1 MTTPAEI
8 RNIADLYRIL
18 EEQPQWNEA
27 LRSRMLS
34 AELLAMPQ
42 QLVAL
47 RQTAEEHTRQLVEQ
61 TAQLKELRQIAEENT
76 RQVVALR
83 QTAEEHTRQL
93 ADQTR
98 QFVELRQTAEEN
110 TRQLEGQ
117 TAAIKELRQTAEEH
131 TRQLERHTQQFVELR
146 QTAEENTRQVLALRQ
161 TAEEHTRQLA
171 DQTQQFVELRQTA
184 EENAR
189 QMAGQTAAIKE
200 LRQTAEEHTRQLV
213 EQTAQIKELRQIAEE
228 HSRDL
233 RNHTARMN
241 RMEGDM
247 SDIKGRIAESQ
258 PLRTG
263 HSIALDLDLK
273 PPLVPVTM
281 PDLMEIADQLGL
293 DRDTRR
299 SFVHAD
305 LVFTAQDENGQT
317 LYCAVEISWTVNQR
331 DIDRARRNAGL
342 LQQARNQ
349 PARAIVYGN
358 RYENNLDWEKVD
370 WVEMIGRPQPEIE
383 PC

>member
-47 RQTAEEHTRQLVEQ
+47 RQTAEEHTRQFV
-61 TAQLKELRQIAEENT
+61 ELRQTAEENT
-76 RQVVALR
+76 RQIVALRQTAEEHTRQLEGHTQQFIELRQTAEANTRQIMALR

-93 ADQTR
+93 ADQT
-98 QFVELRQTAEEN
+98 
-110 TRQLEGQ
+110 
-117 TAAIKELRQTAEEH
+117 AAIKELRQI
-131 TRQLERHTQQFVELR
+131 
-146 QTAEENTRQVLALRQ
+146 AEENTRQVEGHTRQFVELRQ

-189 QMAGQTAAIKE
+189 QMAEQTAAIKE

-213 EQTAQIKELRQIAEE
+213 EQTAQIKELRQTAEE

-247 SDIKGRIAESQ
+247 SDIKGRIAEFQ
-258 PLRTG
+258 PLRTSY
-263 HSIALDLDLK
+263 SIAFDLELK
-273 PPLVPVTM
+273 PPIVLVTM
-281 PDLMEIADQLGL
+281 PELMEIAEQLGL

-299 SFVHAD
+299 SFIHAD
-305 LVFTAQDENGQT
+305 LVFTVQDENGQT
-317 LYCAVEISWTVNQR
+317 LYCAVEVSWTVNQR
-331 DIDRARRNAGL
+331 DIDRARRNASL
-342 LQQARNQ
+342 IQQARNR

-370 WVEMIGRPQPEIE
+370 WVEMIGRIQPEVV

>member
-76 RQVVALR
+76 RQV
-83 QTAEEHTRQL
+83 EGH
-93 ADQTR
+93 TR
-98 QFVELRQTAEEN
+98 QFVELRQTAEEH
-110 TRQLEGQ
+110 TRQLERHTQ
-117 TAAIKELRQTAEEH
+117 QFVELRQTAEEH

-146 QTAEENTRQVLALRQ
+146 QTAEENTRQIMALRQ

-189 QMAGQTAAIKE
+189 QMADQTAAIKE
-200 LRQTAEEHTRQLV
+200 LRQAAEEHTRQLV
-213 EQTAQIKELRQIAEE
+213 EQTAQIKELRQTAEE

-247 SDIKGRIAESQ
+247 SDIKGRIAEFQ
-258 PLRTG
+258 PLRTSY
-263 HSIALDLDLK
+263 SIALDLELK
-273 PPLVPVTM
+273 RPIVLVPM
-281 PDLMEIADQLGL
+281 PDLIEIAEQLGL

-317 LYCAVEISWTVNQR
+317 LYCAVEVSWSVNQR
-331 DIDRARRNAGL
+331 DIDRARRNASL
-342 LQQARNQ
+342 IQQARNR

-370 WVEMIGRPQPEIE
+370 WVEMIGRIQLEVE

>member
-93 ADQTR
+93 EGHTR

-110 TRQLEGQ
+110 TRQIV
-117 TAAIKELRQTAEEH
+117 ALRQTAEEH
-131 TRQLERHTQQFVELR
+131 TRQLEGHTQQFVE
-146 QTAEENTRQVLALRQ
+146 LRQ

-189 QMAGQTAAIKE
+189 QMADQTAAIKE

-213 EQTAQIKELRQIAEE
+213 EQTAQIKELRQTAEE

-247 SDIKGRIAESQ
+247 SDIKGRIAEFQ
-258 PLRTG
+258 PLRTSY
-263 HSIALDLDLK
+263 SIAFDLELK
-273 PPLVPVTM
+273 PPIVPVPM
-281 PDLMEIADQLGL
+281 PELMEIAEQLGL

-299 SFVHAD
+299 SFIHAD
-305 LVFTAQDENGQT
+305 LVFTVQDENGQT
-317 LYCAVEISWTVNQR
+317 LYCAVEVSWTVNQR

-342 LQQARNQ
+342 LQQARNR

-370 WVEMIGRPQPEIE
+370 WVEMIGRIQPEVV

>member
-93 ADQTR
+93 VELRQTAEEHTRQLAEHTR
-98 QFVELRQTAEEN
+98 QFVELRQTAEEH
-110 TRQLEGQ
+110 TRQLADQ
-117 TAAIKELRQTAEEH
+117 TAQLKELRQTAEEH
-131 TRQLERHTQQFVELR
+131 TRQLEGHTQQFVELR
-146 QTAEENTRQVLALRQ
+146 QTAEENTRQIMALRQ

-171 DQTQQFVELRQTA
+171 EQTQQFV
-184 EENAR
+184 
-189 QMAGQTAAIKE
+189 E

-213 EQTAQIKELRQIAEE
+213 EQTAQIKELRQTAEE

-247 SDIKGRIAESQ
+247 SDIKGRIAEFQ
-258 PLRTG
+258 PLRTSY
-263 HSIALDLDLK
+263 SIAFDLELK

-281 PDLMEIADQLGL
+281 PELMEIAEQLDL

-299 SFVHAD
+299 SFIHAD

-317 LYCAVEISWTVNQR
+317 LYCAVEVSWTVNQR

-342 LQQARNQ
+342 LQQARTR

-370 WVEMIGRPQPEIE
+370 WVEMIGRIQPEVV

>member
-1 MTTPAEI
+1 M
-8 RNIADLYRIL
+8 
-18 EEQPQWNEA
+18 
-27 LRSRMLS
+27 
-34 AELLAMPQ
+34 
-42 QLVAL
+42 
-47 RQTAEEHTRQLVEQ
+47 
-61 TAQLKELRQIAEENT
+61 
-76 RQVVALR
+76 
-83 QTAEEHTRQL
+83 
-93 ADQTR
+93 
-98 QFVELRQTAEEN
+98 RQTAEEN
-110 TRQLEGQ
+110 TQ
-117 TAAIKELRQTAEEH
+117 
-131 TRQLERHTQQFVELR
+131 
-146 QTAEENTRQVLALRQ
+146 QVLALRQ

-189 QMAGQTAAIKE
+189 QMAEQTAAIKE

-247 SDIKGRIAESQ
+247 SDIKGRIAEFQ
-258 PLRTG
+258 PLRTSY
-263 HSIALDLDLK
+263 SIASDLGLVL
-273 PPLVPVTM
+273 PIVPVTM
-281 PDLMEIADQLGL
+281 PELMEIAEQLGL

-299 SFVHAD
+299 SFIHAD
-305 LVFTAQDENGQT
+305 LVFTVQDENGQT

-331 DIDRARRNAGL
+331 DIDRARRNASL
-342 LQQARNQ
+342 IQQARNR

-370 WVEMIGRPQPEIE
+370 WVEIIGRPQPEIE
-383 PC
+383 SC

>member
-93 ADQTR
+93 VELRQTAEEHTRQLAEHTR
-98 QFVELRQTAEEN
+98 QFVELRQTAEE
-110 TRQLEGQ
+110 
-117 TAAIKELRQTAEEH
+117 H
-131 TRQLERHTQQFVELR
+131 TRQFVELR
-146 QTAEENTRQVLALRQ
+146 QAAEENTRQI
-161 TAEEHTRQLA
+161 
-171 DQTQQFVELRQTA
+171 
-184 EENAR
+184 
-189 QMAGQTAAIKE
+189 MA

-213 EQTAQIKELRQIAEE
+213 EQTAQIKELRQTAEE

-247 SDIKGRIAESQ
+247 SDIKGRIAEFQ
-258 PLRTG
+258 PLRTSY
-263 HSIALDLDLK
+263 SIALDLELK

-281 PDLMEIADQLGL
+281 PELMEIAEQLGL

-317 LYCAVEISWTVNQR
+317 LYCAVEVSWTVNQR
-331 DIDRARRNAGL
+331 DIDRARRNVSL
-342 LQQARNQ
+342 IQQARNR

-370 WVEMIGRPQPEIE
+370 WVEMIGRIQPEVV

>member
-47 RQTAEEHTRQLVEQ
+47 RQTAEEHTRQFV
-61 TAQLKELRQIAEENT
+61 ELRQTAEEHTRQFVELRQTAEENT
-76 RQVVALR
+76 RQIVALR

-93 ADQTR
+93 ADQT
-98 QFVELRQTAEEN
+98 
-110 TRQLEGQ
+110 
-117 TAAIKELRQTAEEH
+117 AAIKELRQTAEEH
-131 TRQLERHTQQFVELR
+131 TRQFVELR
-146 QTAEENTRQVLALRQ
+146 QTAEENTRHIMALRQ

-189 QMAGQTAAIKE
+189 QMAEQTAAIKE

-213 EQTAQIKELRQIAEE
+213 EQTAQIKELRQTAEE

-247 SDIKGRIAESQ
+247 SDIKGKIAEFQ
-258 PLRTG
+258 PLRTSY
-263 HSIALDLDLK
+263 SIALDLELK
-273 PPLVPVTM
+273 RPIVLVPM
-281 PDLMEIADQLGL
+281 PDLIEIAEQLGL

-305 LVFTAQDENGQT
+305 LVFTTQDENGQT
-317 LYCAVEISWTVNQR
+317 LYCAVEVSWSVNQR
-331 DIDRARRNAGL
+331 DIDRARRNASL
-342 LQQARNQ
+342 IQQARNR

-370 WVEMIGRPQPEIE
+370 WVEMIGRIQPEVE